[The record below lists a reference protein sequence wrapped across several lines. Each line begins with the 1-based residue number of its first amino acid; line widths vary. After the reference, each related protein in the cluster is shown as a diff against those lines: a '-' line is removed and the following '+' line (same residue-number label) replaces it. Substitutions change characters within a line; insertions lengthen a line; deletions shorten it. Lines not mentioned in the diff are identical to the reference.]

1 MTVPALSLTAYADRH
16 PAPIPVPPGVLPPP
30 RADVPLLAVAHGTND
45 PEGIATLEAL
55 LEKVRFLRPGVE
67 TSLSFV
73 SVARPRV
80 AEELVRLLT
89 EGVTEVVV
97 LPLLL
102 GSGYHVRHDIPE
114 ALRIAAQQT
123 ASHTAKI
130 YPATA
135 LGPDPLLA
143 AAMHDR
149 LSAAHGT
156 VFGMQVVLAAAGS
169 ADRGAN
175 SAAVAMASLLA
186 ERLGMPVR
194 TGYVSTAEPD
204 ISTLLNRLVRRGR
217 PIAVATYLLSSG
229 EFSRRISESA
239 TLAALGADR
248 PPRIRVSQPLG
259 AHDQVARLVLRRYDA
274 ALAAPPLNLTDQHPT
289 PTEDPED
296 STRSGNSAN
305 PSD

>member
-1 MTVPALSLTAYADRH
+1 MTAPVLSLTAYGDHR

-30 RADVPLLAVAHGTND
+30 RADVPLLAVAHGTSD
-45 PEGIATLEAL
+45 PQGIATLEAL
-55 LEKVRFLRPGVE
+55 LERVRFLRPGVE

-80 AEELVRLLT
+80 ADELIRLLA

-114 ALRIAAQQT
+114 ALRTAARQT
-123 ASHTAKI
+123 DVTGNTANPGNPVNI
-130 YPATA
+130 YPAA
-135 LGPDPLLA
+135 PLGPDPLLA

-156 VFGMQVVLAAAGS
+156 VFGMQIVLAAAGS
-169 ADRGAN
+169 ADHTAN
-175 SAAVAMASLLA
+175 AAAVAMAGLLA

-194 TGYVSTAEPD
+194 TGYVSTADPD
-204 ISTLLNRLVRRGR
+204 ISTLLNRLARRGR

-229 EFSRRISESA
+229 EFSRRIEESA
-239 TLAALGADR
+239 TLAALAADQ

-274 ALAAPPLNLTDQHPT
+274 ALAAPPLNLS
-289 PTEDPED
+289 D
-296 STRSGNSAN
+296 SR
-305 PSD
+305 

>member
-1 MTVPALSLTAYADRH
+1 MTVPALSLTAYGDRH

-45 PEGIATLEAL
+45 PQGIATLHAL
-55 LEKVRFLRPGVE
+55 LERVRFLRPGVE

-80 AEELVRLLT
+80 VEELVRLLS
-89 EGVTEVVV
+89 EGVTELVV

-114 ALRIAAQQT
+114 ALRTVARQT
-123 ASHTAKI
+123 GGGKTAKI
-130 YPATA
+130 YPAPA

-143 AAMHDR
+143 SAMHDR
-149 LSAAHGT
+149 LAGAHGT

-169 ADRGAN
+169 ADRTAN
-175 SAAVAMASLLA
+175 ADAVAMASMLA

-194 TGYVSTAEPD
+194 TAYVATAEPD
-204 ISTLLNRLVRRGR
+204 ISTLLGRLARRGR
-217 PIAVATYLLSSG
+217 PIAIATYLLASG
-229 EFSRRISESA
+229 EFSRRISDSA
-239 TLAALGADR
+239 TLAALGADN
-248 PPRIRVSQPLG
+248 PPRIRVSEPLG

-274 ALAAPPLNLTDQHPT
+274 ALAAPPISL
-289 PTEDPED
+289 
-296 STRSGNSAN
+296 A
-305 PSD
+305 